1 MGGSARQVQTAQ
13 GEQLAREYGIK
24 FFETSARNNTNVR
37 EAFTTLA
44 TDVVERLLASGSD
57 EQASTNVD
65 LARGGGGGNKGE
77 KRKGGGGCC

>member
-1 MGGSARQVQTAQ
+1 MGGGQRQVQTAQ

-24 FFETSARNNTNVR
+24 FFETSARQNVNVK

-57 EQASTNVD
+57 DQPAANVD
-65 LARGGGGGNKGE
+65 LSRGAAGNTTARRGK
-77 KRKGGGGCC
+77 CC